1 MFRIYSIYLQQK
13 KQKNRKET
21 IMEITKIKR
30 NESEVNVI
38 FTGKQYIFHNA
49 FYGILAVGERKG
61 YSTDEETNHFTI
73 YFGNHQTVGGRFG
86 GNYCLNMAKSF
97 IKKNESKYVQ
107 VSTTFDEVK
116 EDLNTWW
123 MDFSAKRR

>member
-1 MFRIYSIYLQQK
+1 
-13 KQKNRKET
+13 
-21 IMEITKIKR
+21 MEITKIKR
-30 NESEVNVI
+30 NGCEVNVI
-38 FTGKQYIFHNA
+38 FTGAQYIFHNA

-73 YFGNHQTVGGRFG
+73 YFGNHHTLGGSFG
-86 GNYCLNMAKSF
+86 GNRCLTMAESF

-107 VSTTFDEVK
+107 VKTTFEAVK

-123 MDFSAKRR
+123 MDFKAERR